1 MGKRIYVGNLP
12 FSVGQEQLKELF
24 SQYGEIEEA
33 VVVSN
38 KFSGRSKGF
47 GFVSFV
53 DDAAAD
59 KAIAEMNKKEVEGRP
74 LNVKEAIP
82 FDENKPRRSFDRG
95 RSGGRGGRFGG
106 NRGGFNRGPRRDR
119 NFNDEEPK
127 ESSDSGQEG
136 PEMSEESSESEE

>member
-33 VVVSN
+33 VVISN

-59 KAIAEMNKKEVEGRP
+59 KAVAEMNKKEVEGGP
-74 LNVKEAIP
+74 LNVKEAVP
-82 FDENKPRRSFDRG
+82 FVFMGIFFIK
-95 RSGGRGGRFGG
+95 
-106 NRGGFNRGPRRDR
+106 
-119 NFNDEEPK
+119 
-127 ESSDSGQEG
+127 
-136 PEMSEESSESEE
+136 